1 VGWNNVLPLLGFS
14 LRRGKPRLIFRAIR
28 STLAARNTRGRK
40 PIAHWETVMNE
51 STHIEDFSALDDW
64 APVIPEWQAFRPE
77 AHDPCSIKE
86 DCAD

>member
-1 VGWNNVLPLLGFS
+1 
-14 LRRGKPRLIFRAIR
+14 
-28 STLAARNTRGRK
+28 LAAPNTRGWN
-40 PIAHWETVMNE
+40 PIAHWKIIMNE

-77 AHDPCSIKE
+77 AYEPCATKE

>member
-1 VGWNNVLPLLGFS
+1 
-14 LRRGKPRLIFRAIR
+14 
-28 STLAARNTRGRK
+28 
-40 PIAHWETVMNE
+40 MNE

-77 AHDPCSIKE
+77 GYEPCSIKE

>member
-1 VGWNNVLPLLGFS
+1 
-14 LRRGKPRLIFRAIR
+14 
-28 STLAARNTRGRK
+28 
-40 PIAHWETVMNE
+40 MNE

-77 AHDPCSIKE
+77 GNEPCSIKE

>member
-1 VGWNNVLPLLGFS
+1 MFYLYKGFHLDAGGLDLS
-14 LRRGKPRLIFRAIR
+14 SAIR
-28 STLAARNTRGRK
+28 STLAARNIRGWNA
-40 PIAHWETVMNE
+40 IAHWKIIMNE

-77 AHDPCSIKE
+77 AYEPCSIKE